1 MILSRFL
8 IVGFF
13 GTITNLTT
21 FYIFVDIIGFKP
33 IPISIFA
40 FTLSSFQNYFFNH
53 EWAFVSKTKYF
64 NKSFLSYSKFLFVA
78 LISLS
83 INILIL
89 SLILNSFEIE
99 LKVFAQACGIATG
112 TLFNFLGSK
121 YWVFNFNE

>member
-13 GTITNLTT
+13 GTITNLTI
-21 FYIFVDIIGFKP
+21 FYIFVDILSLKP

-40 FTLSSFQNYFFNH
+40 FTLTSFQNYFFNH
-53 EWAFVSKTKYF
+53 EWAFVAKTKYF
-64 NKSFLSYSKFLFVA
+64 NKSLLSYSKFLCVA
-78 LISLS
+78 LISLL
-83 INILIL
+83 INLLIL

-121 YWVFNFNE
+121 YWVFNINE

>member
-13 GTITNLTT
+13 GTITNLTI
-21 FYIFVDIIGFKP
+21 FYIFVDIFSLKP

-40 FTLSSFQNYFFNH
+40 FTLTSFQNYFFNH
-53 EWAFVSKTKYF
+53 EWAFIAKTKFF
-64 NKSFLSYSKFLFVA
+64 NKSLLSYSKFLCVA
-78 LISLS
+78 LISLL
-83 INILIL
+83 INLLIL
-89 SLILNSFEIE
+89 SLILNSFEID

-121 YWVFNFNE
+121 YWVFNINE